1 MSKDRG
7 VEIPRIDL
15 AAHCNG
21 QGRES
26 IPNEIG
32 TMISILSRKSILSLA
47 ARTKAAVKSCLALA
61 ILLTLMGAV
70 ASHEAHAQ
78 LRVGGGTL
86 NYNVTD
92 EGTNACSDTGFD
104 YMTTYQY
111 FSFSFTSSTGVVT
124 QFPGASVLDYVW
136 DGNCQYGTPQ
146 WGDPAILYLYGPTFY
161 ITLDPSSFTA
171 TYSQNPATPTFS
183 PAGGTFTTAQTVTI
197 SDATSGTTIYYTTN
211 GTTPT
216 TSSTVYGAPITVSSS
231 KTVEAIAI
239 DSNYVQSTVGSAAYT
254 INLNLAAQTI
264 TFPAIPTQTVG
275 TPLTLSAT
283 ASSGLAVGFASTT
296 TSICTVSGTTATF
309 IASGTCTIQA
319 TQAGNSTYAAAPLVS
334 QSFTVNGK
342 AQTITFTAPT
352 TPVTYSPGQTYT
364 PSQQTSYESASASPP
379 TYSQTN
385 SGTLSGFSSV
395 AATSAELNVTISGSV
410 SSSSG
415 SGAGVLT
422 LQYSTN
428 NGSTFTTVTAW
439 SSSFSS
445 QVVSFPISGITNLNT
460 VQIQI
465 TAFAATGSGSASAGV
480 SVSGWYATVGA
491 PPITLS
497 ATASSGLPVT
507 FSVTSGPGTV
517 SGNSLTITGA
527 GTVVVAANQAGN
539 ASYSAAATV
548 SHTIVV
554 NKATLTV
561 TANNAS
567 RAYGAA
573 NPTFTPRYSGFLNG
587 DTASVLTGAPS
598 LTTTATASSAVGSY
612 TITAAAGTLA
622 ATNYSF
628 TYVNGTLT
636 VSKAVLTVTANNAS
650 RAYGAANP
658 TFTPRYSGFLNGD
671 TASVLTGAPS
681 LTTTATAS
689 SAVGS
694 YTITAAAGTLAATNY
709 SFTYVNGTLTVSKAV
724 LTVTANN
731 ASRAYGAA
739 NPTFTPR
746 YSGFLNGDT
755 ASVLTGAPSLT
766 TTATASSA
774 VGSYTITAAAGT
786 LAATNYSFTYVNG
799 TLTVNK
805 TTLTITASSPTV
817 TYGAAIPAI
826 TPSYSGFVNG
836 DTSASLTTQPAC
848 TTSYTTTSAAGS
860 SPSTSCS
867 GAATANYTVSYVS
880 GAVTINPA
888 TPNLTVATSVTP
900 SAYNS
905 PVTFM
910 ATISS
915 GTTGSVNFY
924 DGNTLLGSNQI
935 SGTTATY
942 TTKTLALGA
951 HIISTSYSGDAN
963 HYSVSSGSITQTI
976 TQATPII
983 TWTAPAPVG
992 SGTVLLETQLNATAN
1007 VPGTFA
1013 YTPPEGTVITAAQ
1026 TLSVVFTP
1034 KDAYDYTTA
1043 SATVPITLRTGADAD
1058 TGTATLTINAANTQN
1073 ILTVSINYG
1082 AADTPSTIAERLAA
1096 ASSSSLVNVAA
1107 VDNALNIEA
1116 SPAAVSSFGGA
1127 GTNFSYSLQF
1137 FDTAGYNS
1145 ASFAATPPSG
1155 ALDGGSTGGSGQ
1167 SSAAIY
1173 SFNGSYDP
1181 VGNLTSYT
1189 DSVMGIWSFAYDT
1202 LNRLATA
1209 TAASAAADAAAGVAA
1224 PYAGNYGCWSY
1235 DAFGNRTMEAMST
1248 TACTS
1253 NPAPASWANL
1263 SPGNNNRLAGTNQ
1276 APGGVSYDAS
1286 GDVLNDGVNQYLYDA
1301 EGRICAVASTPI
1313 PGMTVMTGYLYDAG
1327 GTRVAKG
1334 SIQKWSC
1341 DPAASGFQTINDYV
1355 LGLGGE
1361 QVTEM
1366 GMGSATTGS
1375 TMSGLAWQHTN
1386 VWAGGKLLGTYD
1398 NDGLHFY
1405 LDDPLGTRRVQTDY
1419 AGVVEKDC
1427 ASLPYGD
1434 GESCAPTPTEHLF
1447 TGKERDSESGNDYF
1461 GARYYTSSIGRM
1473 MSPDSGVDQHPEDP
1487 QSWNL
1492 YSYVRNNP
1500 LNSVD
1505 PSGEFTCDSKTVS
1518 ATQCANAHAS
1528 DDKAGAALDKIKAKY
1543 GADSSQYK
1551 DAARAHDALG
1561 GTKDNGVV
1569 LSIGNAGKD
1578 AEGKTTIGPMQAKT
1592 DDNPNGQNIKITL
1605 GAGEFDG
1612 SAGAATSI
1620 EHEGF
1625 HAADA
1630 HDWINTGFNP
1640 SAAPNWYQSEFH
1652 AFSVQFNLMT
1662 AMGIT
1667 GHPLNGVGIVG
1678 AGAPDSQNF
1687 QGFMIHAILRQSP
1700 YRMDPSN
1707 KLTMWQKNT
1716 QGGH

>member
-636 VSKAVLTVTANNAS
+636 V
-650 RAYGAANP
+650 
-658 TFTPRYSGFLNGD
+658 
-671 TASVLTGAPS
+671 
-681 LTTTATAS
+681 
-689 SAVGS
+689 
-694 YTITAAAGTLAATNY
+694 
-709 SFTYVNGTLTVSKAV
+709 
-724 LTVTANN
+724 
-731 ASRAYGAA
+731 
-739 NPTFTPR
+739 
-746 YSGFLNGDT
+746 
-755 ASVLTGAPSLT
+755 
-766 TTATASSA
+766 
-774 VGSYTITAAAGT
+774 
-786 LAATNYSFTYVNG
+786 
-799 TLTVNK
+799 NK

-1253 NPAPASWANL
+1253 NPAPTSWANL
-1263 SPGNNNRLAGTNQ
+1263 SPANNNRLAGTNQ

-1334 SIQKWSC
+1334 SITAWSC

>member
-636 VSKAVLTVTANNAS
+636 V
-650 RAYGAANP
+650 
-658 TFTPRYSGFLNGD
+658 
-671 TASVLTGAPS
+671 
-681 LTTTATAS
+681 
-689 SAVGS
+689 
-694 YTITAAAGTLAATNY
+694 
-709 SFTYVNGTLTVSKAV
+709 
-724 LTVTANN
+724 
-731 ASRAYGAA
+731 
-739 NPTFTPR
+739 
-746 YSGFLNGDT
+746 
-755 ASVLTGAPSLT
+755 
-766 TTATASSA
+766 
-774 VGSYTITAAAGT
+774 
-786 LAATNYSFTYVNG
+786 
-799 TLTVNK
+799 NK

-1253 NPAPASWANL
+1253 NPAPTSWANL
-1263 SPGNNNRLAGTNQ
+1263 SPANNNRLAGTNQ

-1334 SIQKWSC
+1334 SITAWSC

-1375 TMSGLAWQHTN
+1375 TTSGLAWQHTN

>member
-636 VSKAVLTVTANNAS
+636 V
-650 RAYGAANP
+650 
-658 TFTPRYSGFLNGD
+658 
-671 TASVLTGAPS
+671 
-681 LTTTATAS
+681 
-689 SAVGS
+689 
-694 YTITAAAGTLAATNY
+694 
-709 SFTYVNGTLTVSKAV
+709 
-724 LTVTANN
+724 
-731 ASRAYGAA
+731 
-739 NPTFTPR
+739 
-746 YSGFLNGDT
+746 
-755 ASVLTGAPSLT
+755 
-766 TTATASSA
+766 
-774 VGSYTITAAAGT
+774 
-786 LAATNYSFTYVNG
+786 
-799 TLTVNK
+799 NK

-1334 SIQKWSC
+1334 SITAWSC

-1375 TMSGLAWQHTN
+1375 TTSGLAWQHTN
-1386 VWAGGKLLGTYD
+1386 VWAAGKLLGTYD